1 MAYVKTVWED
11 NKTPLDA
18 ANLNKIEE
26 GVENAM
32 SLAETNEKD
41 IGTLD
46 GQVAAIE
53 VGKQDTLSAGEG
65 ISLANNVVKI
75 SDNVARTSLT
85 DMGVWVPVQHRPA
98 AEPYWEDMSVSA
110 SADANSIAQRNEQ
123 GQILTAAPT
132 QDGMAANKKYVDDAA
147 ATKQDKLTAG
157 TGIEITSNNVVNV
170 QESTMS
176 TTHMPIGASA
186 EADGIHTA
194 KTLFAD
200 GWNEGNGA
208 YLAQTFEDVTP
219 IVAGDG
225 IAFNKHGDKDQM
237 QPEYFDVAVNKNAVP
252 YFPSLDKNK
261 YSLLSWD
268 KAKQDWL
275 TVDFSTEPS
284 ALSVARRTTTGQIK
298 CEAPTAAKEAANK
311 AYVDS
316 ADAALNTQCTNLAK
330 YLPTFTSWISGA
342 NIESK
347 TFDVDSVLYSDAV
360 PKCLV
365 LDLNL
370 NRTGASAGTCI
381 IKAKLDAL
389 DSKDPSKKTSQE
401 LFNESAEGE
410 SGASLVGKIILEHDD
425 EDAYFQWK
433 YIHICY
439 DYYVADQFVKHV
451 DKVKENNSAYYGAQQ
466 LVLYVQGQRQ
476 LKSNLTKQY
485 ANKE

>member
-26 GVENAM
+26 GIENAM

-53 VGKQDTLSAGEG
+53 VGKQDTLTAGEG

-98 AEPYWEDMSVSA
+98 AEPYWEDVSVSA

-132 QDGMAANKKYVDDAA
+132 QDGMAANKKYVDDAD
-147 ATKQDKLTAG
+147 ATKQDKLAAG
-157 TGIEITSNNVVNV
+157 IGIEITSNNVVNI
-170 QESTMS
+170 QETKMS
-176 TTHMPIGASA
+176 AYHMPVGASA
-186 EADGIHTA
+186 ESDGIYTT
-194 KTLFAD
+194 KTLWAED
-200 GWNEGNGA
+200 WGT
-208 YLAQTFEDVTP
+208 YLSGTFRDVTP

-225 IAFNKHGDKDQM
+225 IALNKHGDKDQM
-237 QPEYFDVAVNKNAVP
+237 QSEYFDVAVNKDAVP
-252 YFPSLDKNK
+252 YFPTLDKNK

-298 CEAPTAAKEAANK
+298 CESPTENKAAVNKVYADSNYALCKKAQSKGGTFNLTTTLSFYSCATVEFVGHGYNAEAVGHFYIHIGNTYVLQLTATDGEFWVGGTLHILQNANK
-311 AYVDS
+311 AVAIGKYVDINLDEHEIKVEIERPADS
-316 ADAALNTQCTNLAK
+316 SEISIEIAGDAGAPADA
-330 YLPTFTSWISGA
+330 G
-342 NIESK
+342 
-347 TFDVDSVLYSDAV
+347 SVMITYSY
-360 PKCLV
+360 P
-365 LDLNL
+365 
-370 NRTGASAGTCI
+370 GASSVVNAVT
-381 IKAKLDAL
+381 
-389 DSKDPSKKTSQE
+389 
-401 LFNESAEGE
+401 NEME
-410 SGASLVGKIILEHDD
+410 
-425 EDAYFQWK
+425 
-433 YIHICY
+433 
-439 DYYVADQFVKHV
+439 
-451 DKVKENNSAYYGAQQ
+451 
-466 LVLYVQGQRQ
+466 
-476 LKSNLTKQY
+476 
-485 ANKE
+485 

>member
-26 GVENAM
+26 GIENAM

-65 ISLANNVVKI
+65 ISLADNVVKI

-85 DMGVWVPVQHRPA
+85 DRGTWVPVQHRTA
-98 AEPYWEDMSVSA
+98 AEPYWEDVKVSGNA
-110 SADANSIAQRNEQ
+110 EANSIAQRNEQ
-123 GQILTAAPT
+123 GQVLTATPA
-132 QDGMAANKKYVDDAA
+132 QDGMAANKKYVDDATK
-147 ATKQDKLTAG
+147 TKQDKLSAG
-157 TGIEITSNNVVNV
+157 FGIEITTNNVVNV
-170 QESTMS
+170 QETRMS
-176 TTHMPIGASA
+176 AYHIPVGASA
-186 EADGIHTA
+186 EADGIYTT
-194 KTLFAD
+194 KTLWAED
-200 GWNEGNGA
+200 WGT
-208 YLAQTFEDVTP
+208 YLSEIFRDVTP

-225 IAFNKHGDKDQM
+225 IALNKHGDKDQM
-237 QPEYFDVAVNKNAVP
+237 QSEYFDVAVNKDAVP
-252 YFPSLDKNK
+252 YFPTLDKNK

-284 ALSVARRTTTGQIK
+284 SLSVARRTTTGQLK

-311 AYVDS
+311 AYVDA
-316 ADAALNTQCTNLAK
+316 ADAVLNTQCTNLAK

-342 NIESK
+342 DIQSK
-347 TFDVDSVLYSDAV
+347 TFDVDNVVYSDAV

-370 NRTGASAGTCI
+370 NRTGASAGTCT
-381 IKAKLDAL
+381 IKAELDAI
-389 DSKDPSKKTSQE
+389 DSEDPSKKTSQE

-410 SGASLVGKIILEHDD
+410 SGASIVGKIILEHDD
-425 EDAYFQWK
+425 DDAYFQWK

-439 DYYVADQFVKHV
+439 DYYVAGQFVKHV
-451 DKVKENNSAYYGAQQ
+451 DEVKENNSAYYGAQQ
-466 LVLYVQGQRQ
+466 LVLYVQGQGQ

>member
-26 GVENAM
+26 GIENAM

-53 VGKQDTLSAGEG
+53 VGKQDALTAGEG
-65 ISLANNVVKI
+65 ISISDNVAKI

-85 DMGVWVPVQHRPA
+85 DLGNWVPVQHRPA
-98 AEPYWEDMSVSA
+98 AEPYWEDVKVSD
-110 SADANSIAQRNEQ
+110 SALANSIAQRNEQ
-123 GQILTAAPT
+123 GQILTGAPT
-132 QDGMAANKKYVDDAA
+132 QDGMAANKKYVDDAN

-157 TGIEITSNNVVNV
+157 AGIEITSSNVVNV

-176 TTHMPIGASA
+176 TTHMPIGASF
-186 EADGIHTA
+186 EADGIHTT

-200 GWNEGNGA
+200 SWDGGNGA

-225 IAFNKHGDKDQM
+225 IAFNKQGDKSQM
-237 QPEYFDVAVNKNAVP
+237 QPEYFDVAVNKDAVP

-298 CEAPTAAKEAANK
+298 CEAPTENK
-311 AYVDS
+311 AAVNKVYADSNYALCKKAQSEGGTLNLTTTLSIYSCATIEFVGHGLNAQGVGSFHIHIGNTYVLQLTAADGEFWVGGTIHILQNVDKAVAIGKYVDINLDEHEIKVEIERQAGS
-316 ADAALNTQCTNLAK
+316 VETAIEIVGDAGAPADA
-330 YLPTFTSWISGA
+330 G
-342 NIESK
+342 
-347 TFDVDSVLYSDAV
+347 SVMLTYSY
-360 PKCLV
+360 P
-365 LDLNL
+365 
-370 NRTGASAGTCI
+370 GASSVVNAVT
-381 IKAKLDAL
+381 
-389 DSKDPSKKTSQE
+389 
-401 LFNESAEGE
+401 NEME
-410 SGASLVGKIILEHDD
+410 
-425 EDAYFQWK
+425 
-433 YIHICY
+433 
-439 DYYVADQFVKHV
+439 
-451 DKVKENNSAYYGAQQ
+451 
-466 LVLYVQGQRQ
+466 
-476 LKSNLTKQY
+476 
-485 ANKE
+485 

>member
-26 GVENAM
+26 GIENAM

-46 GQVAAIE
+46 GQVSAME
-53 VGKQDTLSAGEG
+53 VGKQNTLSEGEG
-65 ISLANNVVKI
+65 ISLAKNVVKI

-98 AEPYWEDMSVSA
+98 AEPYWEDLSVSA

-123 GQILTAAPT
+123 GQILTASPT
-132 QDGMAANKKYVDDAA
+132 QEGMAANKKYVDDAA
-147 ATKQDKLTAG
+147 STKQDKLTAG
-157 TGIEITSNNVVNV
+157 TGIDITSNNVVTV

-176 TTHMPIGASA
+176 TNHMPIGASV
-186 EADGIHTA
+186 ESDGIHTT

-200 GWNEGNGA
+200 SWDGGNGA
-208 YLAQTFEDVTP
+208 YLAQSLNDVTP
-219 IVAGDG
+219 LVAGDG

-237 QPEYFDVAVNKNAVP
+237 QPEYFDVAVNKDAVP

-298 CEAPTAAKEAANK
+298 CEAPTENK
-311 AYVDS
+311 AAVNKVYADSNYALCKKAQSEGGTLNLTTTLSIYSCATIEFVGHGLNAQGVGSFQIYIGNTYVLQLTAADGEFWVGGTLHILQNADKAVAIGKYVDINLDEHEIKVEIERPAGS
-316 ADAALNTQCTNLAK
+316 VETAIEIVGDAGAPADA
-330 YLPTFTSWISGA
+330 G
-342 NIESK
+342 
-347 TFDVDSVLYSDAV
+347 SVMLTYSY
-360 PKCLV
+360 P
-365 LDLNL
+365 
-370 NRTGASAGTCI
+370 GASSVVNAVT
-381 IKAKLDAL
+381 
-389 DSKDPSKKTSQE
+389 
-401 LFNESAEGE
+401 NEME
-410 SGASLVGKIILEHDD
+410 
-425 EDAYFQWK
+425 
-433 YIHICY
+433 
-439 DYYVADQFVKHV
+439 
-451 DKVKENNSAYYGAQQ
+451 
-466 LVLYVQGQRQ
+466 
-476 LKSNLTKQY
+476 
-485 ANKE
+485 